1 MTDTECKVC
10 KLIRTYVLVAVPLV
24 LILGAQ
30 ALNKDASI
38 QSWVP
43 GVVLID
49 LLAYGAL
56 GALVAIV
63 GVRFKKEFIDTKR
76 KEKKLNQVR
85 RRLEEEGAAKK
96 DDR

>member
-63 GVRFKKEFIDTKR
+63 ESALKRIHRYQKKR
-76 KEKKLNQVR
+76 KKLNQVR

>member
-63 GVRFKKEFIDTKR
+63 ESALKIHRYKR
-76 KEKKLNQVR
+76 KEKIESSKT
-85 RRLEEEGAAKK
+85 EA
-96 DDR
+96 